1 MSLIHALTLRS
12 DRLIRL
18 SLGAPRG
25 KDSKKGNVRKS
36 RQSRSRLGILAGT
49 LCIVYCVVFGKLIF
63 LGMQPQADTTNI
75 PAGPAMA
82 SRPDIEDRN
91 GALLATDIR
100 TFSMYAEPIKMV
112 DVDDTIEKLTKI
124 FPNLDRKS
132 TYRKLSD
139 KRSHFVWLERQLTPK
154 QQGEILALGLPAIGF
169 RPEVRRFYPGGST
182 AAHVLGYVDIDNHG
196 VAGMEK
202 YLDNQGLSDLTSA
215 GLASSE
221 PLEPVKLSIDIRVQ
235 NIVHDVVV
243 DAINTYKA
251 QAAGAV
257 ILDIHTGEV
266 LAMAS
271 APDFDPNAPN
281 ANGSDGWLNRMSNG
295 TDEMGSVFKT
305 FSVAM
310 AIDTGLV
317 KLTDTFDASAPLH
330 YGGFTIHDD
339 RDVPRRVLSIPEI
352 FRYSSNIGTAK
363 MMEKV
368 GMDNQKAYLTRFG
381 LLSKM
386 QTELPEVKA
395 PSQPKVW
402 KKLNSI
408 TIAFGHGV
416 ATTPMQTAVAG
427 AALIDGGKLIEP
439 TFLMRTQEDAEKT
452 ETMIVK
458 KSTSDT
464 IRYLFRLNGEQGTG
478 RTADV
483 PGYHVGGK
491 TGTANKV
498 IHGVYSHKLSF
509 NSFLGAF
516 PMGNPRYVVLTF
528 IDQPLTGVHN
538 LNLAAETA
546 APMVHDIITRAA
558 PLLGVE
564 PDFGSAELAAY

>member
-25 KDSKKGNVRKS
+25 KGSKKGNVRKS
-36 RQSRSRLGILAGT
+36 RQSKSRLGILAGT
-49 LCIVYCVVFGKLIF
+49 LCVVYCVVFGKLIF

-243 DAINTYKA
+243 DALTKYQSKS
-251 QAAGAV
+251 AGAV
-257 ILDIHTGEV
+257 ILDIKTGEV

-281 ANGSDGWLNRMSNG
+281 ANGADGWLNRMTNG
-295 TDEMGSVFKT
+295 TNEMGSTFKT
-305 FSVAM
+305 FSMAM
-310 AIDTGLV
+310 AMDTGSV
-317 KLTDTFDASAPLH
+317 KLTDTFDASQSLH
-330 YGGFTIHDD
+330 VAGFTIHDD
-339 RDVPRRVLSIPEI
+339 RDVPRRWLTVPEI
-352 FRYSSNIGTAK
+352 FRYSSNIGTAR
-363 MMEKV
+363 MIEIV
-368 GMDNQKAYLTRFG
+368 GMDAQRAYLARLG

-386 QTELPEVKA
+386 QTELPEVKM

-402 KKLNSI
+402 KKINSI
-408 TIAFGHGV
+408 TVAFGHGV
-416 ATTPMQTAVAG
+416 ATTPLQTAVAG
-427 AALIDGGKLIEP
+427 AALMDGGRLIEP
-439 TFLMRTQEDAEKT
+439 TFLPRTQAEADAIAKVV
-452 ETMIVK
+452 VK
-458 KSTSDT
+458 PSTSDT
-464 IRYLFRLNGEQGTG
+464 LRALFKLNGEQGSG
-478 RTADV
+478 KSADV

-498 IHGVYSHKLSF
+498 INGKYSHVLSF
-509 NSFLGAF
+509 NDFLGAF
-516 PMGNPRYVVLTF
+516 PIDNPRYVVFSFCDEPRTGEKGLTF
-528 IDQPLTGVHN
+528 ATN
-538 LNLAAETA
+538 NA
-546 APMVHDIITRAA
+546 APMVRDIITRAA
-558 PLLGVE
+558 PLLGVQ
-564 PDFGSAELAAY
+564 PNFGSAVLASY

>member
-1 MSLIHALTLRS
+1 
-12 DRLIRL
+12 
-18 SLGAPRG
+18 
-25 KDSKKGNVRKS
+25 
-36 RQSRSRLGILAGT
+36 
-49 LCIVYCVVFGKLIF
+49 VFGKLIF
-63 LGMQPQADTTNI
+63 LAMQPQADTSSI
-75 PAGPAMA
+75 PAGPAIA
-82 SRPDIEDRN
+82 ARPDIVDRN
-91 GALLATDIR
+91 GELLATDIR

-112 DVDDTIEKLTKI
+112 DIDDTIEKLTTV

-154 QQGEILALGLPAIGF
+154 QQSEILALGLPAIGF

-202 YLDNQGLSDLTSA
+202 YLDMQGLSDLTAA
-215 GLASSE
+215 GLASTE

-235 NIVHDVVV
+235 NIVHDIVVN
-243 DAINTYKA
+243 ALTTY
-251 QAAGAV
+251 QGQSAGAV

-271 APDFDPNAPN
+271 APDFDPNNPRAD
-281 ANGSDGWLNRMSNG
+281 GGKGWLNRMSNG
-295 TDEMGSVFKT
+295 TNEMGSVFKT
-305 FSVAM
+305 FSMAM
-310 AIDTGLV
+310 AIDTGTV
-317 KLTDTFDASAPLH
+317 KLTDTFDASQSLH

-339 RDVPRRVLSIPEI
+339 RDVPRRVLTVPEI

-368 GMDNQKAYLTRFG
+368 GMDNQKTYLTRFG

-402 KKLNSI
+402 KMINSL

-427 AALIDGGKLIEP
+427 AAMINDGKLIEP
-439 TFLMRTQEDAEKT
+439 TFLPRTRDEAEKT
-452 ETMIVK
+452 EHLVVK
-458 KSTSDT
+458 ESTSEV
-464 IRYLFRLNGEQGTG
+464 IRYLFKLNGEQGSG
-478 RTADV
+478 KSADV

-498 IHGVYSHKLSF
+498 VNGVYSHKLSF
-509 NSFLGAF
+509 NSFLAAF
-516 PMGNPRYVVLTF
+516 PMKDPKYVILSFV
-528 IDQPLTGVHN
+528 DQPLTGEHN
-538 LNLAAETA
+538 LTFATNTA
-546 APMVHDIITRAA
+546 APMVRDIISRAA
-558 PLLGVE
+558 PLLGVQ
-564 PDFGSAELAAY
+564 PDFGGNMLASY

>member
-25 KDSKKGNVRKS
+25 KEFKKQNGRKS
-36 RQSRSRLGILAGT
+36 RQSRSRLGVLAGT
-49 LCIVYCVVFGKLIF
+49 LCVVYCVVFGKLIF
-63 LGMQPQADTTNI
+63 LGLQPQVDTTSI

-82 SRPDIEDRN
+82 SRPDILDRN
-91 GALLATDIR
+91 GELLATDIR

-112 DVDDTIEKLTKI
+112 DVDDTIEKLTKV

-169 RPEVRRFYPGGST
+169 RPEVKRFYPGGRT
-182 AAHVLGYVDIDNHG
+182 AAHILGYVDIDNRG

-202 YLDNQGLSDLTSA
+202 YLDTQGLSDLTAA

-221 PLEPVKLSIDIRVQ
+221 PLEPVKLSIDLRVQ
-235 NIVHDVVV
+235 NIVHDVV
-243 DAINTYKA
+243 AAAPATYEA
-251 QAAGAV
+251 QSAGAV
-257 ILDIHTGEV
+257 ILDVHTGEV

-271 APDFDPNAPN
+271 APDFDPNDPQ
-281 ANGSDGWLNRMSNG
+281 SDVKGWLNRMTNG

-305 FSVAM
+305 FSMAM
-310 AIDTGLV
+310 AFDTDTV
-317 KLTDTFDASAPLH
+317 KLTDTFDAGTPLH

-339 RDVPRRVLSIPEI
+339 RDVPRRVLTVPEI
-352 FRYSSNIGTAK
+352 FRYSSNVGTAK

-368 GMDNQKAYLTRFG
+368 GMANQRAYLTRFG

-386 QTELPEVKA
+386 TTELPEVKM

-402 KKLNSI
+402 KMINSL
-408 TIAFGHGV
+408 TAAFGHGV

-427 AALIDGGKLIEP
+427 AALIDDGKLIEP
-439 TFLMRTQEDAEKT
+439 TFLPRTQEQAEST
-452 ETMIVK
+452 EKIVVK
-458 KSTSDT
+458 QSTSDV
-464 IRYLFRLNGEQGTG
+464 IKFLFKLNGEQGSG
-478 RTADV
+478 KFADV
-483 PGYHVGGK
+483 AGYHVGGK

-509 NSFLGAF
+509 NSFLAAF
-516 PMGNPRYVVLTF
+516 PIDHPKYVVLSF

-546 APMVHDIITRAA
+546 APMVHDIIARAA
-558 PLLGVE
+558 PLLGVQ
-564 PDFGSAELAAY
+564 PDFGSALVASY